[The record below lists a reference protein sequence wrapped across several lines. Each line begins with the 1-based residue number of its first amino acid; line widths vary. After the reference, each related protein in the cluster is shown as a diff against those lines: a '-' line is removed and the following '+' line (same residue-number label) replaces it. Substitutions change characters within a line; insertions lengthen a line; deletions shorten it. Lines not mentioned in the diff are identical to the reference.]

1 MCGKIEFSIF
11 ISDLEKSGILSTTS
25 LSFEDECDH
34 QKKQQKNVPPVK
46 KKMLWK
52 QKKKSYQQQSIP
64 FKNQE
69 DIKFNEEELKV
80 PKERLFKSKL
90 KEKRKSKSDWDLYDS
105 NSSEESLSLIR
116 NLDTQQS
123 QYFDALDTIEEN
135 EEDETDDNLSDL
147 DVSQSKK
154 LLSF

>member
-1 MCGKIEFSIF
+1 M
-11 ISDLEKSGILSTTS
+11 
-25 LSFEDECDH
+25 
-34 QKKQQKNVPPVK
+34 
-46 KKMLWK
+46 
-52 QKKKSYQQQSIP
+52 
-64 FKNQE
+64 
-69 DIKFNEEELKV
+69 
-80 PKERLFKSKL
+80 
-90 KEKRKSKSDWDLYDS
+90 
-105 NSSEESLSLIR
+105 SLIR